1 MLGAWCYVI
10 PLWGGGISPTLLLVS
25 GLAKPSGPW
34 AASGGGT
41 KRVSDSDIQ
50 VLKYSL
56 HCFTLFQCQLQIGTC
71 QGHLP
76 SASAETE
83 PCVAAAVD
91 LQHALK
97 GAQGGEMR
105 HCVLQGNRWNGV
117 LDRYFQELIS

>member
-1 MLGAWCYVI
+1 MSDFIPRILKIQTLKLGIY
-10 PLWGGGISPTLLLVS
+10 
-25 GLAKPSGPW
+25 
-34 AASGGGT
+34 
-41 KRVSDSDIQ
+41 
-50 VLKYSL
+50 
-56 HCFTLFQCQLQIGTC
+56 CQLQIGTC

-105 HCVLQGNRWNGV
+105 HFVLQGNRWNGV